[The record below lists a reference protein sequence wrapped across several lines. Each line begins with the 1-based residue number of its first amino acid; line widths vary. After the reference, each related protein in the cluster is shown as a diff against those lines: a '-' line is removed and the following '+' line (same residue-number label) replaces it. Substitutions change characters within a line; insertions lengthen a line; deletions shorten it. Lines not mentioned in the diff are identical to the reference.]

1 MKYAID
7 SREMRIIEDYTI
19 KQAGVPAVELMERAA
34 LAVVDVITNNINKDD
49 RICVVCGKGNNGGD
63 GAAIAR
69 LLFMRGYDVTIIPA
83 GVGAAPA
90 GSLLE
95 LQLEKAR
102 SLGVPI
108 ENRNK
113 LDEYNIIIDAI
124 FGIGLTRPVS
134 GVYEQIINEI
144 NNNKGMI
151 FSVDVPSGISAD
163 DGKVLNVA
171 VKAHRTITF
180 GFMKK
185 GLLFY
190 PGAWYAGKITVADI
204 GLSPEAALQL
214 EAPAFYYEP
223 EDLSLLPDRPA
234 YSHKGTFGRVLVIAG
249 SKGMSGAAF
258 LSAKAAYRMGAGLV
272 KVLTSEANRT
282 IIQSLL
288 PEALF
293 ASYDEID
300 YSEESGRSRLLED
313 LSWASAVVI
322 GPGLGKGDLA
332 FWLLDIVLTEAR
344 VPVIVDADAINILSE
359 RLNKANLMPEKRM
372 ERLSEYLKP
381 QSIITPH
388 LMELA
393 RLTGKTVSDIQDNL
407 IDTAAACSYNN
418 EIVYVIKDAKTI
430 VAHKG
435 RYYINTSGNNGMAT
449 GGSGDVL
456 TGIIAALLAQGMDSY
471 HASCLGVYIH
481 GLAGDLA
488 AHENSSYSMM
498 ASDIIESIGR
508 VIKGIKPI

>member
-1 MKYAID
+1 MKYAVD

-19 KQAGVPAVELMERAA
+19 NRAGVPAVDLMERAA
-34 LAVVDVITNNINKDD
+34 LAVVEDVVNNINKND
-49 RICVVCGKGNNGGD
+49 RICVVCGRGNNGGD

-69 LLFMRGYDVTIIPA
+69 LLFMRGYDVTIIPI
-83 GVGAAPA
+83 GDGAAPT
-90 GSLLE
+90 GSLFE
-95 LQLEKAR
+95 LQLEKAG

-124 FGIGLTRPVS
+124 FGIGLSRPVT

-163 DGKVLNVA
+163 NGRVLNVA

-180 GFMKK
+180 GYMKK
-185 GLLFY
+185 GLLLY
-190 PGAWYAGKITVADI
+190 PGAEYAGKVIVADI
-204 GLSPEAALQL
+204 GLAPEALSWL
-214 EAPAFYYEP
+214 CDPSFYYEP
-223 EDLSLLPDRPA
+223 EDLSLLPYRPA

-258 LSAKAAYRMGAGLV
+258 LSANAAYRMGAGLV

-293 ASYDEID
+293 ASYDED

-313 LSWASAVVI
+313 LYWASVVVI
-322 GPGLGKGDLA
+322 GPGLGKEEPA
-332 FWLLDIVLTEAR
+332 FWLLDKVLSEAK
-344 VPVIVDADAINILSE
+344 VPVIIDADAINILSE
-359 RLNKANLMPEKRM
+359 RLNQANLMPEKRM

-407 IDTAAACSYNN
+407 IDTAVACSYNN
-418 EIVYVIKDAKTI
+418 EIIYVIKDAKTI
-430 VAHKG
+430 VTYKG
-435 RYYINTSGNNGMAT
+435 KHYINTSGNNGMAT

-456 TGIIAALLAQGMDSY
+456 TGIIAALVAQGMDSY
-471 HASCLGVYIH
+471 QASCLGVYIH

-488 AHENSSYSMM
+488 AHEKSSYSMM

-508 VIKGIKPI
+508 VINKYKPI